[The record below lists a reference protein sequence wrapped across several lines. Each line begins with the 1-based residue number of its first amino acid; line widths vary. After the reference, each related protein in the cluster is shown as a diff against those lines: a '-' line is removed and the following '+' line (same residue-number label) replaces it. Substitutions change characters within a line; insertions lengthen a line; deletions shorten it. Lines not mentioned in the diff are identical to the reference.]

1 MMGRIGPGSGSIPTA
16 HQTTLAI
23 TRNTNKAIK
32 SCTIE
37 SPFYLL
43 DLCIQL
49 GYNVY
54 TAMEVERMTVKP
66 HTNFRLTAEAK
77 ALLRQMAKE
86 QGISMTAVIET
97 LVRQGAKKQGKEN
110 VI

>member
-1 MMGRIGPGSGSIPTA
+1 
-16 HQTTLAI
+16 
-23 TRNTNKAIK
+23 
-32 SCTIE
+32 
-37 SPFYLL
+37 
-43 DLCIQL
+43 
-49 GYNVY
+49 
-54 TAMEVERMTVKP
+54 MEVEHMTVKP